1 MAIISAV
8 ASSTHRTT
16 TSTSAVSTRSPQEDK
31 FGPRMGDSI
40 WEDKE
45 VRFDVPLSQLKLR
58 AGEKLI
64 DRLDAVEDTKGNDGV
79 RGRLV
84 VTNLRVMW
92 HSLTS
97 ARINLS
103 IGFNC
108 VLNVTTRNVN
118 SKQRGMTEAL
128 YLLTKWN
135 SSRFEF
141 IFTNLV
147 LGNRRH
153 CTSVMGVHK
162 AYGSSRL
169 YRELRLRG
177 ALLQDGRLRVL
188 PLEQVYRT
196 VHGVWNLSS
205 EQGNL
210 GTFIITNV
218 RLVWFAEM
226 NESFNISLPYLQMGS
241 VSTVLPAA
249 SSSSR
254 LTLESSLHV
263 AHPLTHP
270 GSPSNSPWLTL
281 LLTLAHPLT
290 QPGSP
295 SYSPWLTRGR
305 QVRVRESRFGR
316 ALVVESGERAGG
328 YVLGFRIDP
337 PEQLLAVHKEL
348 VALQQV
354 YGSCPIFGVEYSWGE
369 QASSSV
375 EPAPVSEDPEEIGEL
390 NNDMSNAFVAYFA
403 DGRAGSDREPV
414 YSAELGLAVERLK
427 EGFSLQGLWEV
438 IPAAAGPSY

>member
-1 MAIISAV
+1 MAIISAAGV
-8 ASSTHRTT
+8 ASSSLRTT
-16 TSTSAVSTRSPQEDK
+16 SSTGPVPSHSHQDDK
-31 FGPRMGDSI
+31 FAPRMGDNV

-97 ARINLS
+97 PRINLS

-118 SKQRGMTEAL
+118 TKQRGMTEAL

-147 LGNRRH
+147 PGNRRH

-162 AYGSSRL
+162 VVAPLGGHPGQPPVFHRRAYGSSRL

-177 ALLQDGRLRVL
+177 ALLQEGRLRVL

-241 VSTVLPAA
+241 V
-249 SSSSR
+249 R
-254 LTLESSLHV
+254 I
-263 AHPLTHP
+263 
-270 GSPSNSPWLTL
+270 
-281 LLTLAHPLT
+281 
-290 QPGSP
+290 
-295 SYSPWLTRGR
+295 
-305 QVRVRESRFGR
+305 RESRFGR

-337 PEQLLAVHKEL
+337 PEQLQAVHKEL
-348 VALQQV
+348 AALHQV

-375 EPAPVSEDPEEIGEL
+375 EPAPVTEDPEEIGEL

-414 YSAELGLAVERLK
+414 YNAELGLAVERLK

-438 IPAAAGPSY
+438 IPATSGTGAGSTPAY

>member
-241 VSTVLPAA
+241 V
-249 SSSSR
+249 
-254 LTLESSLHV
+254 
-263 AHPLTHP
+263 
-270 GSPSNSPWLTL
+270 
-281 LLTLAHPLT
+281 
-290 QPGSP
+290 
-295 SYSPWLTRGR
+295 
-305 QVRVRESRFGR
+305 RVRESRFGR

-403 DGRAGSDREPV
+403 DGRAGSDRA
-414 YSAELGLAVERLK
+414 S
-427 EGFSLQGLWEV
+427 
-438 IPAAAGPSY
+438 I

>member
-1 MAIISAV
+1 MAIIA
-8 ASSTHRTT
+8 ATGP
-16 TSTSAVSTRSPQEDK
+16 SPPQAADRRPPAGDK
-31 FGPRMGDSI
+31 FAPRMGDSV

-45 VRFDVPLSQLKLR
+45 VKFDAPLSQMKLR

-64 DRLDAVEDTKGNDGV
+64 DRLDAIEDTKGNDGD
-79 RGRLV
+79 RGRMI

-97 ARINLS
+97 PRINLS

-108 VLNVTTRNVN
+108 VMNVTTRTVN

-128 YLLTKWN
+128 YMLIKWN

-147 LGNRRH
+147 PGNRRH

-162 AYGSSRL
+162 AYASSRM
-169 YRELRLRG
+169 YRELKLRG
-177 ALLQDGRLRVL
+177 AIIQDKQLRIL

-241 VSTVLPAA
+241 V
-249 SSSSR
+249 R
-254 LTLESSLHV
+254 I
-263 AHPLTHP
+263 
-270 GSPSNSPWLTL
+270 
-281 LLTLAHPLT
+281 
-290 QPGSP
+290 
-295 SYSPWLTRGR
+295 
-305 QVRVRESRFGR
+305 RESKFGR
-316 ALVVESGERAGG
+316 ALVVESGERSGG
-328 YVLGFRIDP
+328 YVLGFRVDP
-337 PEQLLAVHKEL
+337 VEQLQAVHKEL
-348 VALQQV
+348 ASLHEV
-354 YGSCPIFGVEYSWGE
+354 YSNSPIFGVEYSWGD
-369 QASSSV
+369 SV
-375 EPAPVSEDPEEIGEL
+375 SRPC
-390 NNDMSNAFVAYFA
+390 
-403 DGRAGSDREPV
+403 R
-414 YSAELGLAVERLK
+414 
-427 EGFSLQGLWEV
+427 
-438 IPAAAGPSY
+438 